1 MSNSLSVIVRMA
13 DGTRK
18 AAISIPSTLTIAQ
31 ILQATQEKWN
41 LPSNFNYAVRLERT
55 GQQLNPSASLS
66 SQEVEENDV
75 LEVYPIVEAG

>member
-1 MSNSLSVIVRMA
+1 MANSHSIIVRMA

-18 AAISIPSTLTIAQ
+18 AAIKIPPTLTVGQ

-55 GQQLNPSASLS
+55 GQQLNPSASLGA
-66 SQEVEENDV
+66 QEVEENDV